1 MRAHQIILA
10 AAAAMLLF
18 PVASRAHE
26 VPNIP
31 HTHAFQQTGYGT
43 YRQGH
48 TVNNQYGSITIW
60 SPRPYTGYQSGN
72 TVKFARPE
80 PITRAPGSPVAKT
93 RVQADPA
100 IQYGKRQ

>member
-1 MRAHQIILA
+1 LRTHQIFLA
-10 AAAAMLLF
+10 VTGIMMLF
-18 PVASRAHE
+18 PAVSSAHE

-60 SPRPYTGYQSGN
+60 SPRPYTGYQAGN
-72 TVKFARPE
+72 SVKFARPA
-80 PITRAPGSPVAKT
+80 PITQAPGSPVAKT
-93 RVQADPA
+93 RSQADPA
-100 IQYGKRQ
+100 VNYGKRE

>member
-1 MRAHQIILA
+1 MKAHQIILA
-10 AAAAMLLF
+10 AAAAMMLF

-48 TVNNQYGSITIW
+48 TVNNQYWQHHHLVSASLYRLPVRQYREICAAGTDNQ
-60 SPRPYTGYQSGN
+60 G
-72 TVKFARPE
+72 ARQ
-80 PITRAPGSPVAKT
+80 PGCQNPGPGRSCHPV
-93 RVQADPA
+93 R
-100 IQYGKRQ
+100 